1 MSNCVKK
8 NKSVLLVGANLR
20 AMFFVARKLWQSK
33 WYVDVVD
40 FEPIPIQNSKYIRK
54 YYKLAQDNSLNNLVD
69 KIIDIIKNID
79 YEVVIPINDV
89 GILICNEFNAKFQD
103 YSRIILPKSESV
115 EYSRNKYKLFE
126 LSLKCG
132 FSNPETIYVQNKA
145 KLVDVLDTI
154 SNGSIVAK
162 SCSSKRVCDGIIKSY
177 SVFKTDDKRE
187 IIDRFCDEAEFPI
200 MIQKYVQGTEIG
212 YNFYAEAGIVKASY
226 FDRFFRGNFG
236 EECMS
241 RQSIGFDSELAK
253 KLNALIEK
261 IGWDGVGMFDLI
273 LHDDDVFILE
283 LNGRF
288 WASVD
293 LSEKINSGIW
303 ELYSNK
309 YLKTNLIVPI
319 RSNAIVTL
327 VNAISVNKKIIRNIV
342 GFKGFGENL
351 HLIYDIIRSMFS
363 RNYYIQ
369 ECLLSDSKFYR
380 KLFLHYL
387 KKIFIHDK

>member
-1 MSNCVKK
+1 MSKCVKN

-20 AMFFVARKLWQSK
+20 AMFFVARKLWQSE
-33 WYVDVVD
+33 WVVDVVD

-54 YYKLAQDNSLNNLVD
+54 YYKLEQDNNLDNLAD
-69 KIIDIIKNID
+69 KIIDVVKGVGYD
-79 YEVVIPINDV
+79 VVIPINDV
-89 GILICNEFNAKFQD
+89 GVLVCNTFNDKFKD
-103 YSRIILPKSESV
+103 YSKIILPNNEIV

-126 LSLKCG
+126 LSIKCG
-132 FSNPETIYVQNKA
+132 FSNPETIYVQDKE
-145 KLVDVLDTI
+145 KLVDILENI
-154 SNGSIVAK
+154 PNGSIVAK
-162 SCSSKRVCDGIIKSY
+162 SCSSKKVCDGTIKSY
-177 SVFKTDDKRE
+177 SVYKTEDKRDL
-187 IIDRFCDEAEFPI
+187 IDRFCDETEFPI

-212 YNFYAEAGIVKASY
+212 YNFYAEDGIVKTSY

-241 RQSIGFDSELAK
+241 RQSIDFDNELAH

-261 IGWDGVGMFDLI
+261 IEWDGVGMFDLI
-273 LHDDDVFILE
+273 LHDDEVFILE

-309 YLKTNLIVPI
+309 YLKTNLIVPT
-319 RSNAIVTL
+319 RSNNIVTII
-327 VNAISVNKKIIRNIV
+327 NAISVNKKIIRNII
-342 GFKGFGENL
+342 GFKGLMEDL
-351 HLIYDIIRSMFS
+351 RLIYDILRSVFS

-369 ECLLSDSKFYR
+369 ECLWANSKFYR

-387 KKIFIHDK
+387 KKIFVHG